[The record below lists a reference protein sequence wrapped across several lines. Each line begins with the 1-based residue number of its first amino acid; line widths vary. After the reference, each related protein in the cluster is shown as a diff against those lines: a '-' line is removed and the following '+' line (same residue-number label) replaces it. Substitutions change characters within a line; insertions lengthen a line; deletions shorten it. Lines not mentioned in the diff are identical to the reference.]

1 MGNVQCSR
9 GTPPQPAGGELA
21 LRTPAAL
28 SKRENRGKQGEM
40 CVEWTIGTPTV
51 SLTCGGVQ
59 DFGAVASMDSGAI
72 TASGRVAVKS
82 WKWLP
87 TCDGMSIRGGEKPLL
102 LSAHAFA
109 VSAAVDSELI
119 VRLSAAHCDWD
130 SELVA
135 HNIATDRAD
144 NSANLPKKETSHR
157 CATSSAPTSAGR
169 GREGGW
175 CVPRMGSAWRAS
187 WQWP

>member
-40 CVEWTIGTPTV
+40 CVEWTIGTRTV

-72 TASGRVAVKS
+72 TARGRVAVKS

-144 NSANLPKKETSHR
+144 DSRKLAQRRGVPRHQHTH
-157 CATSSAPTSAGR
+157 TSAGR

-187 WQWP
+187 WRWP